1 MIVEPLSETPSNS
14 FLVITEGSACSIW
27 NASGLFNS
35 FPICATLALDIAI
48 AVFDDDSSEDTLVKP
63 DFAERMERREKSEM
77 SRTGE
82 GGEGAEANR
91 EDIERVKKLSREGL
105 DWG

>member
-1 MIVEPLSETPSNS
+1 MTVAPLSAPPSNS

-27 NASGLFNS
+27 NADTSFNE

-48 AVFDDDSSEDTLVKP
+48 AVFDDDSREDTLVKP
-63 DFAERMERREKSEM
+63 AFADIIDRREKSET

-82 GGEGAEANR
+82 EGEGAEANR